1 MKDKILMIINT
12 VFVFF
17 VFSTIFLSC
26 NKEDEIQNK
35 IQNETQN
42 EIGYLK
48 IDDVDTLQSQIDS
61 SFYDYIIDLSNN
73 TGVDIV
79 SLSNESYM
87 QNLVTGFD
95 SYDDQCSDLTQ
106 EQMNR
111 IYELSNLMQEAI
123 DNDDIEAFEAYYQEY
138 MELMFGEYNLVQVG
152 DFYAQEQIADIYE
165 LIVNAESQIAEDYQG
180 FNKLTPQ
187 LQSEVLQAV
196 FQNIKG
202 LSVND
207 CQNQYN
213 IDMSAARRTFYIA
226 MTGCAYFSTVW
237 QAFAACGA
245 LAGLNY
251 WSDYHAAKQAY
262 NACIQQH

>member
-180 FNKLTPQ
+180 FN
-187 LQSEVLQAV
+187 
-196 FQNIKG
+196 I
-202 LSVND
+202 
-207 CQNQYN
+207 
-213 IDMSAARRTFYIA
+213 
-226 MTGCAYFSTVW
+226 
-237 QAFAACGA
+237 
-245 LAGLNY
+245 
-251 WSDYHAAKQAY
+251 
-262 NACIQQH
+262 